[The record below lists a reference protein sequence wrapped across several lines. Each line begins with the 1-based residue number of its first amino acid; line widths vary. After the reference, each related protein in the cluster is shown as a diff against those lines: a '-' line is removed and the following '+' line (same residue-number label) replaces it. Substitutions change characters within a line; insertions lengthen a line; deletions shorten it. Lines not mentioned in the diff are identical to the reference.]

1 MERSGKKEEL
11 DELQKQ
17 VIKCFKLIKL
27 VVRQYCGAFFKTGGS
42 LSREAGKHQR
52 AIQAGHEVSRE
63 QYRVSLEQ
71 IPFRNY
77 HVHERSA
84 LGQIIIFIRPSREAR
99 YVVLCEFFHLADLPT
114 FSDGRL
120 KIMIFPF

>member
-17 VIKCFKLIKL
+17 VIKCFKLFC
-27 VVRQYCGAFFKTGGS
+27 YCGAFFKTGGS

-52 AIQAGHEVSRE
+52 AIQAGHDVSRE
-63 QYRVSLEQ
+63 QYKVYLEK

-77 HVHERSA
+77 HD
-84 LGQIIIFIRPSREAR
+84 
-99 YVVLCEFFHLADLPT
+99 YDW
-114 FSDGRL
+114 
-120 KIMIFPF
+120 

>member
-27 VVRQYCGAFFKTGGS
+27 VVQQYCGAFFKTGGS

-63 QYRVSLEQ
+63 QYRVSLEK
-71 IPFRNY
+71 ILSRITMTSWHGVKSLF
-77 HVHERSA
+77 S
-84 LGQIIIFIRPSREAR
+84 LGCLRKHA
-99 YVVLCEFFHLADLPT
+99 
-114 FSDGRL
+114 G
-120 KIMIFPF
+120 

>member
-27 VVRQYCGAFFKTGGS
+27 AVLLYCGAFFKTGGS
-42 LSREAGKHQR
+42 LSREAGKYQR

-63 QYRVSLEQ
+63 QCRVSLEK
-71 IPFRNY
+71 IPFKNY
-77 HVHERSA
+77 DDHDR
-84 LGQIIIFIRPSREAR
+84 
-99 YVVLCEFFHLADLPT
+99 
-114 FSDGRL
+114 
-120 KIMIFPF
+120 

>member
-71 IPFRNY
+71 THFRNY
-77 HVHERSA
+77 HDYDQSA
-84 LGQIIIFIRPSREAR
+84 RGKIIIFMRPSEKVGRSAR
-99 YVVLCEFFHLADLPT
+99 
-114 FSDGRL
+114 
-120 KIMIFPF
+120 